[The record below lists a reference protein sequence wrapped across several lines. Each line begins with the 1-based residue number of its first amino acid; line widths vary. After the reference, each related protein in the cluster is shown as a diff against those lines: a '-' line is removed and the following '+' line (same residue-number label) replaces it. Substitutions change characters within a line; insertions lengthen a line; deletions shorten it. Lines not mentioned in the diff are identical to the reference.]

1 MFFREIGM
9 SAQYP
14 RILPLAAA
22 FVVGLSSLTPA
33 FGQELLVGQAA
44 ALTNPATTANA
55 KGIQA
60 GMKAYFDYVNAQGGV
75 GGRKVTLISKDDG
88 LTPGKMAEITRE
100 FIADKRVVALA
111 GYVNTGGITEV
122 SKANLPGE
130 AGIALIAPL
139 QGDKS
144 IVGAAN
150 FYPFRSG
157 YPDEVVALVREAANT
172 QKKKLAIVYWNIT
185 FGPAMQKVADEATKK
200 YGVNVVA
207 TVQIDAAA
215 QDKFDSVMKEAVA
228 TVVKQS
234 PDAILMLISGRY
246 SLEFIKQ
253 VKNSEAADAQL
264 YAMSIVPPGDVV
276 KVVGEKAR
284 GLVIAQA
291 VPFPFSATL
300 PLVSEYQ
307 RLMKQYAPQE
317 PLSFSTLEG
326 FVGGKITVEALKRA
340 GKNPSRDKVLKA
352 LNAMGEYDLGGVYV
366 NYSPQERRGWGQID
380 LTVIG
385 AGGKLL
391 R

>member
-1 MFFREIGM
+1 VHR
-9 SAQYP
+9 SQV
-14 RILPLAAA
+14 LPLVAA
-22 FVVGLSSLTPA
+22 FAFSLPFAKPAVG
-33 FGQELLVGQAA
+33 QDLLVGQAA

-60 GMKAYFDYVNAQGGV
+60 GMKAYFDYINAQGGI
-75 GGRKVTLISKDDG
+75 GGRKVTLVSKDDG
-88 LTPGKMAEITRE
+88 LTPGKMAEITKE
-100 FIADKRVVALA
+100 FIGDKRVLALA
-111 GYVNTGGITEV
+111 GYVNTGGLTEV
-122 SKANLPGE
+122 SKADLPGKG
-130 AGIALIAPL
+130 GIALIAPL

-157 YPDEVVALVREAANT
+157 YPDEVTALIKEAANT
-172 QKKKLAIVYWNIT
+172 QKKKLAVVYWNVT
-185 FGPAMQKVADEATKK
+185 FGPAMLKIAQDETKK
-200 YGVNVVA
+200 DGVNVVA
-207 TVQIDAAA
+207 WVQIDATA
-215 QDKFDSVMKEAVA
+215 QDKFDAVMKEAVA
-228 TVVKQS
+228 AVAKEN
-234 PDAILMLISGRY
+234 PDSVLMLISGRY

-253 VKNSEAADAQL
+253 IKNSPAADAQL

-276 KVVGEKAR
+276 KAVGEKAR

-307 RLMKQYAPQE
+307 KLMKEYAPQE

-326 FVGGKITVEALKRA
+326 FVGGKITAEALKRA
-340 GKNPSRDKVLKA
+340 GKNPTREKVLKA
-352 LNAMGEYDLGGVYV
+352 LNSMGEYDLGGVYV
-366 NYSPQERRGWGQID
+366 NYSTKDRRGWGQID

>member
-1 MFFREIGM
+1 M
-9 SAQYP
+9 SVH
-14 RILPLAAA
+14 RSRVLPLAAA
-22 FVVGLSSLTPA
+22 FAFSLLFAKPA
-33 FGQELLVGQAA
+33 VAQDLLIGQAA

-60 GMKAYFDYVNAQGGV
+60 GMKAYFDYINAQGGV
-75 GGRKVTLISKDDG
+75 GGRKVTLVSKDDG

-100 FIADKRVVALA
+100 FIADKRVLALA
-111 GYVNTGGITEV
+111 GYVNTGGLTEV
-122 SKANLPGE
+122 SKADLPGKG
-130 AGIALIAPL
+130 GIALIAPL

-157 YPDEVVALVREAANT
+157 YPDEVTALIKEAGNT
-172 QKKKLAIVYWNIT
+172 QKKKLAVVYWNVT
-185 FGPAMQKVADEATKK
+185 FGPAMMKIAQEEAKK
-200 YGVNVVA
+200 DGVNVVA
-207 TVQIDAAA
+207 WVQIDATA
-215 QDKFDSVMKEAVA
+215 QDKFDAVMKEAVA
-228 TVVKQS
+228 AVAKEN
-234 PDAILMLISGRY
+234 PDSVLMLISGRY

-253 VKNSEAADAQL
+253 IKNSEAADAQL

-276 KVVGEKAR
+276 KAVGEAKAR

-300 PLVSEYQ
+300 PVVSEYQ
-307 RLMKQYAPQE
+307 KLMKEYAPQE

-326 FVGGKITVEALKRA
+326 FVGGKITVEAIKRA
-340 GKNPSRDKVLKA
+340 GKNPTRAGVLKA
-352 LNAMGEYDLGGVYV
+352 LNSMGEYDVGGVYV
-366 NYSPQERRGWGQID
+366 NYSPDERRGWGQID

-385 AGGKLL
+385 PNGKLL

>member
-1 MFFREIGM
+1 M
-9 SAQYP
+9 SVP
-14 RILPLAAA
+14 KSRVLPLAAA
-22 FVVGLSSLTPA
+22 LVFALPCA
-33 FGQELLVGQAA
+33 AAPPELLVGQAA

-55 KGIQA
+55 KGIQT
-60 GMKAYFDYVNAQGGV
+60 GIKVYFDYVNARGGV
-75 GGRKVTLISKDDG
+75 GGRKVALVSKDDG

-100 FIADKRVVALA
+100 FIADKRVLALA

-130 AGIALIAPL
+130 GGIALIAPL

-157 YPDEVVALVREAANT
+157 YPDEVAALIREAANT
-172 QKKKLAIVYWNIT
+172 QKKKLAVVYWNIT
-185 FGPAMQKVADEATKK
+185 FGPAMMKIAEEETKK
-200 YGVNVVA
+200 NGVNAVA
-207 TVQIDAAA
+207 WVQIDATA
-215 QDKFDSVMKEAVA
+215 QDKFDAIMKEAVA
-228 TVVKQS
+228 AVVKQN
-234 PDAILMLISGRY
+234 PDSVLMLISGRY
-246 SLEFIKQ
+246 SLEFVKQ
-253 VKNSEAADAQL
+253 IKNSESADAQL

-276 KVVGEKAR
+276 KAVGEQKAR

-307 RLMKQYAPQE
+307 KLMHQFAPQE

-326 FVGGKITVEALKRA
+326 FVAGKITVEALKRA
-340 GKNPSRDKVLKA
+340 GKNPTREKVLKA
-352 LNAMGEYDLGGVYV
+352 LNSMGEYDLGGVYV
-366 NYSPQERRGWGQID
+366 NYSTKDRRGWGQID

>member
-1 MFFREIGM
+1 M
-9 SAQYP
+9 SAHY
-14 RILPLAAA
+14 RNLPLAAA
-22 FVVGLSSLTPA
+22 FFLSASIATPSSGQDLLIGQVASLS
-33 FGQELLVGQAA
+33 
-44 ALTNPATTANA
+44 NPATMANA
-55 KGIQA
+55 KGIQV
-60 GMKAYFDYVNAQGGV
+60 GLKAYFDSINAQGGV
-75 GGRKVTLISKDDG
+75 GGRKVELVSKDDG
-88 LTPGKMAEITRE
+88 LTPGRMAELTRE
-100 FIADKRVVALA
+100 LIAEKRVVALA

-130 AGIALIAPL
+130 AGIALVAPL

-150 FYPFRSG
+150 FFPFRSG
-157 YPDEVVALVREAANT
+157 YPDEVTALVKEASNT

-185 FGPAMQKVADEATKK
+185 FGPAMQKIAQEAAQKF
-200 YGVNVVA
+200 GVNVVA
-207 TVQIDAAA
+207 TVPIDAQA
-215 QDKFDSVMKEAVA
+215 QDKFDPIMKEAVA
-228 TVVKQS
+228 AVVKQA

-253 VKNSEAADAQL
+253 IKTSESADAQL

-276 KVVGEKAR
+276 KAVGEAKAR

-300 PLVSEYQ
+300 QIVSEYQ
-307 RLMKQYAPQE
+307 KTMKQYAPNE

-326 FVGGKITVEALKRA
+326 FVGGKITVEAIKRA
-340 GKNPSRDKVLKA
+340 GKNPTRAGVLKA
-352 LNAMGEYDLGGVYV
+352 LSSMGEYDLGGVYV
-366 NYSPQERRGWGQID
+366 NYSAKERRGWGQID